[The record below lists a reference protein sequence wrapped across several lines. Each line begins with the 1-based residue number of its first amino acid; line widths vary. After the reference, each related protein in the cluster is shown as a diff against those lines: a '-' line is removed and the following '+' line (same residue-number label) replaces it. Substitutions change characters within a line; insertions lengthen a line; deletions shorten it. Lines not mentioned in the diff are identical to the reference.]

1 MHFNQPCMD
10 LHLSASNYVLL
21 LNYYYITF
29 QNKSCL
35 CSVVCNV
42 AAASHA
48 ALLLSLC
55 LAACVARSG
64 VRVELWG
71 FADSFTTEWSYEV
84 LSDAFLNT
92 FHWLKRFA
100 LSHRR
105 KGCSVALIYEKKW
118 KTSKM
123 ELWGFGQ
130 TPEIYNMWA
139 GGRAFGCI

>member
-1 MHFNQPCMD
+1 MD
-10 LHLSASNYVLL
+10 LQLSASNYVSL

-55 LAACVARSG
+55 LAACVARRG
-64 VRVELWG
+64 AGVELGG

-84 LSDAFLNT
+84 WSDAFLNT
-92 FHWLKRFA
+92 FHWLKRFVI
-100 LSHRR
+100 SHRR
-105 KGCSVALIYEKKW
+105 KGCSVALIYDNKG

-123 ELWGFGQ
+123 
-130 TPEIYNMWA
+130 A
-139 GGRAFGCI
+139 